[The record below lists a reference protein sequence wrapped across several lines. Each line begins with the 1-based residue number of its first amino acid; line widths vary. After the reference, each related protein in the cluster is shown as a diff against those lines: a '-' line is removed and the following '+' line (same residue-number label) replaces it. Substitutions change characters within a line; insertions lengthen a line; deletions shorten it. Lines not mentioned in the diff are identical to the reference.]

1 MSKLSEYI
9 KNINL
14 DGLVLNALTKYLK
27 EQKVYITIGDKRL
40 TLQIVSIEDV
50 DK

>member
-14 DGLVLNALTKYLK
+14 DGLVLNALTKYIK